1 MKGRIGILA
10 LFAMIIG
17 RGDAQGDDTEP
28 VLLRTSATKVGTDNT
43 FYKCPILQCE

>member
-10 LFAMIIG
+10 LSAMLIG
-17 RGDAQGDDTEP
+17 RGDAQWNDSEP
-28 VLLRTSATKVGTDNT
+28 VLFRTSATRVGTDNT